1 MESPLGTEGGILM
14 STTVTPGL
22 FSLAEAKV
30 SWKAPWFM
38 AFFGVVVFGGFGVLG
53 RREPVVFSLTP
64 EDANFALPPIEAM
77 SHTVGLTLGAILLG
91 ITALAF
97 AWVIQKKPVPLWWS
111 LVFGFI
117 AITALLGWLAA
128 GDRVPVAF
136 LLANAIVLAIPIMFG
151 GMAGVMSERVGVVN
165 IAIEGQLLTGAF
177 VAAVV
182 STLTGSLYVGMI
194 AAIIAAALVSMI
206 LAVFAVRYLVDQIIV
221 GVVLNVLVIGVTN
234 FLYSQWLTQ
243 DAASTNAPGTFPLIS
258 IPVLSDIPI
267 LGPVLFEN
275 RLTVFLAFL
284 AVPLL
289 WYVLFRTSWGLR
301 ARAVGEYP
309 MAADTMGI
317 RVASTR
323 FWWVVMG
330 GALAG
335 LGGAALTIGN
345 VGAFGKEMTQG
356 QGFIALAVVILGRW
370 HPFYMSAAALLFGFS
385 IILRVWANQVSPGIP
400 TDFIIMVPYL
410 VTIIAVV
417 GFVGKVRPP
426 AASGKPY
433 VKE

>member
-1 MESPLGTEGGILM
+1 M
-14 STTVTPGL
+14 STGVTNGV

-38 AFFGVVVFGGFGVLG
+38 AFFSVIVFVGFGVLG
-53 RREPVVFSLTP
+53 RREPVVYLLTS
-64 EDANFALPPIEAM
+64 ETANFRLPPIEAM
-77 SHTVGLTLGAILLG
+77 SYMVGLTLGTLLLV

-97 AWVIQKKPVPLWWS
+97 ARVMVKKPVPLWWS
-111 LVFGFI
+111 VIFGFI

-136 LLANAIVLAIPIMFG
+136 LLANAIVLSIPILFG

-194 AAIIAAALVSMI
+194 AAMIAAALVSMV

-234 FLYSQWLTQ
+234 FLYSQWLTK
-243 DAASTNAPGTFPLIS
+243 DASSSNAPGTFPVMS

-284 AVPLL
+284 AIPLL

-317 RVASTR
+317 RVESTR

-417 GFVGKVRPP
+417 GFVGRVRPP
-426 AASGKPY
+426 ASVGKPY

>member
-1 MESPLGTEGGILM
+1 M
-14 STTVTPGL
+14 STEVTPGI

-30 SWKAPWFM
+30 SWKAPWLM
-38 AFFGVVVFGGFGVLG
+38 SFFSLLVFLGFGVLG
-53 RREPVVFSLTP
+53 RAEPVLYTLTA
-64 EDANFALPPIEAM
+64 DDSAFTLPAIEAM
-77 SHTVGLTLGAILLG
+77 SNSVGMTLGVVMFL
-91 ITALAF
+91 ITGLAF
-97 AWVIQKKPVPLWWS
+97 MWVIFKRPVPLWWS
-111 LVFGFI
+111 LAFGLV
-117 AITALLGWLAA
+117 AVTALLGWLAA

-136 LLANAIVLAIPIMFG
+136 ILGNAIVLAIPIMFG

-165 IAIEGQLLTGAF
+165 IAIEGQMLTGAF

-182 STLTGSLYVGMI
+182 STLTGSLYVGLI
-194 AAIIAAALVSMI
+194 AAMVAAALVSTI

-234 FLYSQWLTQ
+234 FLYSQWLTE
-243 DAASTNAPGTFPLIS
+243 DSAGSNNPGTFDIIA
-258 IPVLSDIPI
+258 IPFLSDIPI
-267 LGPVLFEN
+267 AGPALFEN
-275 RLTVFLAFL
+275 RVTVYLAFL
-284 AVPLL
+284 FIPLL
-289 WYVLFRTSWGLR
+289 WFVLFRTRLGLR

-309 MAADTMGI
+309 MAADTMGVN
-317 RVASTR
+317 VARTR
-323 FWWVVMG
+323 FWWVTLG

-335 LGGAALTIGN
+335 LGGAAITIGN
-345 VGAFGKEMTQG
+345 VGAFGREMTGG

-426 AASGKPY
+426 ASVGKPY

>member
-1 MESPLGTEGGILM
+1 M
-14 STTVTPGL
+14 STTVTPGV

-38 AFFGVVVFGGFGVLG
+38 AFFSVVVFGGFGVLG
-53 RREPVVFSLTP
+53 RREPVLYSLTA
-64 EDANFALPPIEAM
+64 EDANFTLPPIEAM
-77 SHTVGLTLGAILLG
+77 SHVVGLTLGAILLV
-91 ITALAF
+91 ITGLSF
-97 AWVIQKKPVPLWWS
+97 LWVIQKRPVPLWWS

-182 STLTGSLYVGMI
+182 STLTGNLYIGMV
-194 AAIIAAALVSMI
+194 AAMIAAALVSMV

-243 DAASTNAPGTFPLIS
+243 DASASNAPGTCPVMS

-317 RVASTR
+317 GVAATR

-370 HPFYMSAAALLFGFS
+370 HPLYMSAAALLFGFS

-417 GFVGKVRPP
+417 GFVGRVRPP